1 MAEAPS
7 SRDLRKEFPDMPF
20 DGFLEIIKIFGDED
34 PEALRELLREQNE
47 QARLMEEERQRTLRQ
62 RFEQITASML
72 HRKLGIAFPPAVN
85 SEHASAI
92 IVYGFAMP
100 SSTRTFAGLNTLP
113 IQYIRRDV
121 QGKLGGVFRE
131 EHFKTAIT
139 YLRRNGVLI
148 EPKSGTRG
156 SEAYSLNINERAKGV
171 TAEGREIIAAVKRFL
186 HEHLPTRRK

>member
-1 MAEAPS
+1 MDSLKS
-7 SRDLRKEFPDMPF
+7 SKSLGM
-20 DGFLEIIKIFGDED
+20 KIPRRSENFSGS
-34 PEALRELLREQNE
+34 
-47 QARLMEEERQRTLRQ
+47 RTSKRGSWK
-62 RFEQITASML
+62 RSAS
-72 HRKLGIAFPPAVN
+72 V
-85 SEHASAI
+85 
-92 IVYGFAMP
+92 VYGLAMP

>member
-72 HRKLGIAFPPAVN
+72 HRK
-85 SEHASAI
+85 
-92 IVYGFAMP
+92 
-100 SSTRTFAGLNTLP
+100 
-113 IQYIRRDV
+113 
-121 QGKLGGVFRE
+121 
-131 EHFKTAIT
+131 
-139 YLRRNGVLI
+139 GVLI